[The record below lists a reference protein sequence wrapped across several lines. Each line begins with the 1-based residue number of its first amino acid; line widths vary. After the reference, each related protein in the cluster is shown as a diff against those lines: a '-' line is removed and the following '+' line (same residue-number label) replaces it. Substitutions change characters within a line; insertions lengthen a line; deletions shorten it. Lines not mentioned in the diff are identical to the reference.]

1 MINLKN
7 KPTTFLVAALLLGAG
22 MLMAV
27 VYVINILVVSSSAAK
42 GAGLGVVVYGPAVTA
57 YVIQIIFYIAVG
69 WLLLRLIYRWS
80 KPAIIISTIVCPVAL
95 LIIMASIANQFGYTV
110 DLSSPVGVGLLIFLL
125 LTPLLMGA
133 VAYNDIRYRLP
144 KIRNQ

>member
-1 MINLKN
+1 MIDVKN
-7 KPTTFLVAALLLGAG
+7 KPTTFLIATLLLGAG
-22 MLMAV
+22 MLMAIVHV
-27 VYVINILVVSSSAAK
+27 VGILVGSSSVAND
-42 GAGLGVVVYGPAVTA
+42 AGIGVVIYGPAVMA
-57 YVIQIIFYIAVG
+57 YVIQIIFYVTVG

-95 LIIMASIANQFGYTV
+95 SIIMASIANQFGYTV